1 MILIPILIL
10 VTTLVILGYFIQFA
24 AQRAEGFLKPFGKYL
39 SLWVFVLAG
48 LIVVAAALQPV
59 LGGRGFGMMRG
70 GPGFA
75 RGYGPGPG
83 FFPGRRFDPRFD
95 RRFNGRPDGQP
106 GERFGG
112 RAARGA
118 PRPADGSATTPA
130 PQPAP
135 ANP

>member
-1 MILIPILIL
+1 MILIRILIL
-10 VTTLVILGYFIQFA
+10 ATTLVIIGYFIQFA

-59 LGGRGFGMMRG
+59 LGDRGFGMTRG

-75 RGYGPGPG
+75 RAFAPGPG
-83 FFPGRRFDPRFD
+83 FFPGRRFDRRFD
-95 RRFNGRPDGQP
+95 SRPDGQP
-106 GERFGG
+106 GGRFGR

-118 PRPADGSATTPA
+118 PPPADGSATTPA
-130 PQPAP
+130 PQPTP
-135 ANP
+135 TNP